1 MTITTQPAGALVY
14 LNDEEVGRS
23 EVTVDFTW
31 YGDYEVLI
39 RKDGYATLNTHWT
52 LRPPWYQIPPLDFVA
67 EVLWPGQIV
76 DARQREFTLQPQPP
90 VANDALFERAM
101 ETRRTALDADGN
113 AERPDVEP

>member
-1 MTITTQPAGALVY
+1 MRHFTRAGQSSTTAQTRLPKGSSIAREFRSVAL
-14 LNDEEVGRS
+14 
-23 EVTVDFTW
+23 
-31 YGDYEVLI
+31 
-39 RKDGYATLNTHWT
+39 ATLALEFALGIQRGVYPN
-52 LRPPWYQIPPLDFVA
+52 FVA